1 VVAIA
6 SKHPITAELKGG
18 ILRDLPEISDITD
31 GDLRQKVVDAWA
43 LALSETRYKAV
54 SEVPP
59 WGNPK
64 VFVIKRGSQA
74 DHLRGVT
81 HLAVAFANEFKS
93 SWPEVRINKDVVLA
107 GALCHDIGKPWE
119 FDNDERWSADPSVFG
134 YPSIRHPA
142 YGMHLCLTVGLPEE
156 IAHIAMAHS
165 PMEGNAIV
173 RSLECTIVRYADNT
187 WWRIAGVC
195 GLLKPETMT
204 QHMGFPYSIRQTD
217 LD

>member
-1 VVAIA
+1 MISEATVAQFE
-6 SKHPITAELKGG
+6 PG
-18 ILRDLPEISDITD
+18 ILRDLPEITDISNE
-31 GDLRQKVVDAWA
+31 GLRKKVIAAWA
-43 LALSETRYKAV
+43 LALSQTRFRAI

-59 WGNPK
+59 WGGPNI
-64 VFVIKRGSQA
+64 FVIKRGSQA
-74 DHLRGVT
+74 DHLRGVA
-81 HLAVAFANEFKS
+81 HLAVSFANEFKT
-93 SWPEVRINKDVVLA
+93 SWPEVRIDKDIVLA

-119 FDNDERWSADPSVFG
+119 DDNNERWRADPSICG

-142 YGMHLCLTVGLPEE
+142 YGMHLCLTAGLPEE

-165 PMEGNAIV
+165 PTEGNAIV

-204 QHMGFPYSIRQTD
+204 QQIMGFPYSIRQTD

>member
-1 VVAIA
+1 M
-6 SKHPITAELKGG
+6 
-18 ILRDLPEISDITD
+18 
-31 GDLRQKVVDAWA
+31 
-43 LALSETRYKAV
+43 
-54 SEVPP
+54 PP

-81 HLAVAFANEFKS
+81 HLAVDFANEFKT
-93 SWPEVRINKDVVLA
+93 SWPEVRINKDIVLA

-119 FDNDERWSADPSVFG
+119 FDNDERWSADPSIYG

-142 YGMHLCLTVGLPEE
+142 YGMHLCLMAGLPEE

-204 QHMGFPYSIRQTD
+204 QHMGFPYSIRKTD
-217 LD
+217 LDD

>member
-1 VVAIA
+1 MKEVMKEQI
-6 SKHPITAELKGG
+6 I
-18 ILRDLPEISDITD
+18 RDLPEIKDITD
-31 GDLRQKVVDAWA
+31 ASLRDKVVDAWA
-43 LALSETRYKAV
+43 LALSQTKFKAI

-74 DHLRGVT
+74 DHLRGVA
-81 HLAVAFANEFKS
+81 HLAVGFADEFKTS
-93 SWPEVRINKDVVLA
+93 YPEIRVKRDIVLA

-119 FDNDERWSADPSVFG
+119 FHNHDRWSADPSAVGF
-134 YPSIRHPA
+134 PSIRHPA
-142 YGMHLCLTVGLPEE
+142 YGAHICLTAGLPEE

-165 PMEGNAIV
+165 PEGEQLV
-173 RSLECTIVRYADNT
+173 RSLECTMVRYADNT

-195 GLLKPETMT
+195 GLLKPETMGP
-204 QHMGFPYSIRQTD
+204 MGFPYSIRKTD